1 MGLRIFILLGCCFTQ
16 VLSETSYSGWR
27 LFAISVNVFLIV
39 HPGKWTWNIVTET
52 WKMIFLFNYIGVFRC
67 SMLIFRGVL
76 SSTPV
81 ITCNEIP
88 VHLCHCETSL
98 DMLMVQKS
106 GEPPPEIE
114 TKNPVPGD
122 SKWPFDSLVGVH
134 LTFPNGHKK
143 PSPKGHKELPGK

>member
-1 MGLRIFILLGCCFTQ
+1 MEHSNGDLEDDFPFQL
-16 VLSETSYSGWR
+16 
-27 LFAISVNVFLIV
+27 
-39 HPGKWTWNIVTET
+39 
-52 WKMIFLFNYIGVFRC
+52 GVFCC

-114 TKNPVPGD
+114 TKNPVN
-122 SKWPFDSLVGVH
+122 
-134 LTFPNGHKK
+134 NG
-143 PSPKGHKELPGK
+143 